1 MTIKTRFA
9 PSPTGYLHIGGAR
22 TALFSWLY
30 ARRHGG
36 TFVLRIEDT
45 DLERSTAESV
55 NAILEGMT
63 WLGLEYDEGPFYQT
77 HRFERYHEVIDQLER
92 EDKAYRCYCS
102 KERLE
107 GLRNQQ
113 MANKEKPKYDGH
125 CLDHPPTDTD
135 GKPYVI
141 RFKNPKQGQ
150 VVVDDLVK
158 GRVVFDN
165 NELDDLIIA
174 RTDGSPTYNL
184 TVVIDDL
191 DMEINHVIRGDDH
204 LNNTPR
210 QINILKALGA
220 EPPVYAHVPMI
231 LGDDGKRMSKRH
243 GATSVM
249 QYRTEGYLPEALLN
263 YLVRLGWSHGDQEV
277 FSIDEMINL
286 FDAKDINKAAS
297 TFNADKLLW
306 INQEYIKNSSV
317 EHIAHQ
323 LSWHLGQLDI
333 DPSQGPDLVEVIKP
347 HQERARTL
355 AEMAQNI
362 AYFYRD
368 LDGYDAAAAKKHLKV
383 GALEAMQAIHDGFAS
398 IDEWHPASTQAVID
412 QVISEH
418 DLSLGKVAQ
427 PIRVAISGK
436 AATPAIDITLS
447 LLGREKTLIRLQ
459 KAIDFIKE
467 RAANQLQK
475 GQ

>member
-1 MTIKTRFA
+1 MAIKTRFA

-77 HRFERYHEVIDQLER
+77 HRFERYHAVIDQLVQ

-107 GLRNQQ
+107 NLRNQQ
-113 MANKEKPKYDGH
+113 MADKEKPKYDGH
-125 CLDHPPTDTD
+125 CLKHPTTDTD

-141 RFKNPKQGQ
+141 RFRNPKDGQ

-306 INQEYIKNSSV
+306 INQEYIKNSSA

-333 DPSQGPDLVEVIKP
+333 DPSQGPDLIELVKP

-355 AEMAQNI
+355 VEMAQNM

-383 GALEAMQAIHDGFAS
+383 GALEVMLAIHDGFTS
-398 IDEWHPASTQAVID
+398 IDEWSPAAIQAVID
-412 QVISEH
+412 QVIAEH
-418 DLSLGKVAQ
+418 DLNLGKVAQ

-447 LLGREKTLIRLQ
+447 LLGREKTLMRLQ
-459 KAIDFIKE
+459 KAIDFIKQ

-475 GQ
+475 G

>member
-1 MTIKTRFA
+1 MSIKTRFA

-36 TFVLRIEDT
+36 IFVLRIEDT

-63 WLGLEYDEGPFYQT
+63 WLGLEYDEGPFFQT
-77 HRFERYHEVIDQLER
+77 HRFERYREVIDQLLQQG
-92 EDKAYRCYCS
+92 KAYRCYCTR
-102 KERLE
+102 ERLDA
-107 GLRNQQ
+107 LRERQ
-113 MANKEKPKYDGH
+113 MADKEKPKYDGY
-125 CLDHPPTDTD
+125 CLQHQHEEPGDR
-135 GKPYVI
+135 PYVI
-141 RFKNPKQGQ
+141 RFKNPQQGQ

-165 NELDDLIIA
+165 SELDDLIIA

-184 TVVIDDL
+184 TVVVDDL

-210 QINILKALGA
+210 QINILKAIGA

-249 QYRTEGYLPEALLN
+249 QYRAEGYLPEAVLN
-263 YLVRLGWSHGDQEV
+263 YLVRLGWSYGDQEV
-277 FSIDEMINL
+277 FSIDEMVSL
-286 FDAKDINKAAS
+286 FDAQDINKAAS

-306 INQEYIKNSSV
+306 INQEYIKNSSP

-323 LSWHLGQLDI
+323 LSWHLSQLDI
-333 DPSQGPDLVEVIKP
+333 DPSSGPDLVDVVIP
-347 HQERARTL
+347 QQERARTL
-355 AEMAQNI
+355 VEMAENI
-362 AYFYRD
+362 AFFYKD
-368 LDGYDAAAAKKHLKV
+368 FDAYDPAAAKKYLKV
-383 GALEAMQAIHDGFAS
+383 GILDAMQAIRSGFEHIDWEPSS
-398 IDEWHPASTQAVID
+398 IQAAID
-412 QVISEH
+412 QVLDKY
-418 DLSLGKVAQ
+418 DLKLPKLAL
-427 PIRVAISGK
+427 PIRVAIAGK
-436 AATPAIDITLS
+436 AATPAIDITLH
-447 LLGREKTLIRLQ
+447 LLGREKTLGRLHRAIMFIR
-459 KAIDFIKE
+459 E
-467 RAANQLQK
+467 RAEKQVQK
-475 GQ
+475 G